1 MQLWNYFTFNYIGH
15 PLGVRDKCFCHCKR
29 KESPFKLSS
38 PFIKAEE
45 NYFLNTVSDFKEC

>member
-15 PLGVRDKCFCHCKR
+15 PLGVRDKCFCHCKQ

-45 NYFLNTVSDFKEC
+45 NYFLNTVSDFMEC